1 MRVREIEKERERE
14 REREREGERSVCVTH
29 AVCVWSYM
37 LIQVPWYYYYFRY
50 VVEPDVMDP
59 DHTLVVEIPVR

>member
-1 MRVREIEKERERE
+1 
-14 REREREGERSVCVTH
+14 
-29 AVCVWSYM
+29 M

>member
-1 MRVREIEKERERE
+1 M
-14 REREREGERSVCVTH
+14 CVTH
-29 AVCVWSYM
+29 AVLCVVIHANTGTMVLLLLPLFLFS
-37 LIQVPWYYYYFRY
+37 YFRY